1 MAGIILDLN
10 DDIQR
15 LQELKR
21 EIQEV
26 KQALTSINV
35 KVDIDIAKGL
45 EDRLKSLMGTYGD
58 LVAKVSQAE
67 ASVKASAS
75 RMADATR
82 KVTEAQEKASSS
94 GGGKRDGAESV
105 KEQAKAYEE
114 LAAEIDAVMGTREQ
128 NIKRMVEEQNAIR
141 LIGKEIKTLQS
152 SQSLGSLSKSEQ
164 ARLESLNA
172 SLMAHKTALAE
183 LRQSLSNGFKLDNAA
198 ATSMNA
204 LSQSLGRMRM
214 AYRELSEQERESP
227 FGKELLASI
236 QQADAKIKELDATIG
251 NHQRNVGNYASGWN
265 GLNMSVQQIVR
276 ELPSATM
283 GLNMFF
289 LAISNNLPVLTD
301 EIKRAAEANKQMKA
315 QGKETVPVWKQLVS
329 SLFSWQSAMMVGITL
344 LTVYGKD
351 IINWIGS
358 LFKAEDALEETR
370 KAQERF
376 AQFQKKMTNEW
387 RESVAQTA
395 GQNIAAYRKLAREYD
410 ALGDSMEKK
419 RKFVR
424 DNQDA
429 FHQLGFSVDG
439 VTDAENLFVR
449 NTDAVVNALVA
460 RAKAAAYEQTIT
472 KATQRYIE
480 QTEYNKGTVK
490 GGGYYSRAT
499 AGRYSGLNELGGNS
513 RYTSGSGK
521 KISVINPDDLG
532 KLTMGVDYTDLVATS
547 GYTSFT
553 LTAAGAAKLN
563 AQRKAEAAKKLR
575 ENNERATKEFNK
587 AVKAATEGIEQQ
599 TKAENAVYD
608 KLSLKRY
615 DDRGGTS
622 AGKAAEREAD
632 KREEAEENAAKN
644 LLELQRQNQES
655 ELSLMKDGTEKQLK
669 EIELRYGKQKDA
681 IKKQA
686 ADMAKENQ
694 EAGIGGLNAQGLTQ
708 EQQTE
713 IDKAYE
719 LADKTRKKSI
729 DDIHKAEL
737 ESMRDY
743 LKQWGSLEQKRLAIS
758 EEYAQRIADART
770 EGERK
775 SLEKERDRAL
785 SSLNFESISMGIDWK
800 GLLSGVAN
808 LSRETLK
815 PMLEQ
820 LEAYAKTDEYAQAD
834 MDERQKVVDLIQE
847 LRQYVGTDQSATWQ
861 ELAKAIEA
869 FNEAVASYR
878 EAAGD
883 ERQAVEGLA
892 DAKGKLERG
901 EITQADYD
909 KLKESADQLG
919 ERTVEAKDKM
929 QGLANSVNELSE
941 QVASQVSP
949 LMEALNNARGWQGVE
964 GYGQVK
970 GSVSSVDQL
979 KGTLDTMLSTM
990 GEGTAKEIG
999 TALSDGMGKLSSS
1012 LGGSLSSVFSSG
1024 VGSIV
1029 GVVAQ
1034 IPSMILQFADAIK
1047 NFVTGILDSISELL
1061 SLDWISDLVNSIL
1074 GAVDN
1079 LINTILDLPENL
1091 FHVLSSI
1098 VVDGVGGLVN
1108 SVVGRLG
1115 NILSFGALSSGG
1127 PAEWFSGSN
1136 AEEVQKTI
1144 ERLTERNKLLQQSI
1158 EDLTST
1164 IEGGEGTKS
1173 VAAYEEAKRLQEE
1186 LEANLLE
1193 IAKAQAGY
1201 VGSHHS
1207 WNAYWGGFTQ
1217 EEIDELSRRIGR
1229 QWSGDLFDLSPEE
1242 MKELRGMVDT
1252 WARIQNTGK
1261 GGYGSR
1267 LTEKLDA
1274 YIDEAGTL
1282 EELTDQLNES
1292 LTQVSFDSL
1301 YDSFVDTLMDMD
1313 ASAEDFADK
1322 FSEYMM
1328 RAVLSNQVG
1337 ETMKD
1342 ELERWYERFAGYME
1356 DGTLTDMERAD
1367 LKGWWDSMVDEGM
1380 SLRDQLAQAIG
1391 YEGEGGDEGQQASS
1405 KGFETMSQDMAGELS
1420 GRFTALNETGLRI
1433 EAQGNAKMQTL
1444 VDLKGSIAGLEV
1456 QAQGIYNISDET
1468 RSILANSYLELQ
1480 EINENTGN
1488 SAKYL
1493 KDIKTDIAIVKQN
1506 TSRI

>member
-141 LIGKEIKTLQS
+141 LIGKEIKALQS
-152 SQSLGSLSKSEQ
+152 SQSLGPLSKSEQ

-172 SLMAHKTALAE
+172 SLMAHKTALSE
-183 LRQSLSNGFKLDNAA
+183 LRQSLANGFKLDNAA

-214 AYRELSEQERESP
+214 AYRELSEQERQSP

-236 QQADAKIKELDATIG
+236 QQADQKIKELDATIG

-265 GLNMSVQQIVR
+265 GLGTSVQQIVR

-289 LAISNNLPVLTD
+289 MAISNNLPILTD

-315 QGKETVPVWKQLVS
+315 KGKETVPVWKQLVS

-351 IINWIGS
+351 IANWVAN
-358 LFKAEDALEETR
+358 LFKADDALEETR

-395 GQNIAAYRKLAREYD
+395 GEQIAQYRRLSRQWD
-410 ALGDSMEKK
+410 QLGDNLKAKE
-419 RKFVR
+419 RFVR

-429 FHQLGFSVDG
+429 FHQLGFSVSG
-439 VTDAENLFVR
+439 VSEAERLFVG

-490 GGGYYSRAT
+490 GGGYYKKVY
-499 AGRYSGLNELGGNS
+499 AGKYNIGSLSDWSKGYKLVGG
-513 RYTSGSGK
+513 GGK
-521 KISVINPDDLG
+521 KATVLDEDMEGLVRGEDYEDIIN
-532 KLTMGVDYTDLVATS
+532 TS
-547 GYTSFT
+547 TASGIT
-553 LTAAGAAKLN
+553 LTASGAAKIN
-563 AQRKAEAAKKLR
+563 AKRAADAAKRLR
-575 ENNERATKEFNK
+575 ENNERATKEWNRE
-587 AVKAATEGIEQQ
+587 VKAATEGIKQQ
-599 TKAENAVYD
+599 TEAENAVYD

-615 DDRGGTS
+615 NDRGGTS
-622 AGKAAEREAD
+622 AGKDAEREAD
-632 KREEAEENAAKN
+632 KREEAEENADKN
-644 LLELQRQNQES
+644 LLELRRQNQES
-655 ELSLMKDGTEKQLK
+655 ELSLMKEGTEKQLK

-694 EAGIGGLNAQGLTQ
+694 EAGVGGLNAKGLTQ
-708 EQQTE
+708 EQQAE

-719 LADKTRKKSI
+719 LAEETRKKSV
-729 DDIHKAEL
+729 DEANKAEAGA
-737 ESMRDY
+737 MRDY
-743 LKQWGSLEQKRLAIS
+743 LKQYGTYQQQKLAIA
-758 EEYAQRIADART
+758 EEYAEKIKNAQT
-770 EGERK
+770 EGERL
-775 SLEKERDRAL
+775 SLEAERDRSLQQVEINAIRQNIDWGSVFGDFGAMFKDQL
-785 SSLNFESISMGIDWK
+785 QPTIDQLRQIAGSDTFKQSSLEDQKTLYELIDK
-800 GLLSGVAN
+800 
-808 LSRETLK
+808 
-815 PMLEQ
+815 LEQ
-820 LEAYAKTDEYAQAD
+820 SNAVWDSDIFKRVSDDLEAYQQSLLKLIAAQD
-834 MDERQKVVDLIQE
+834 RERAAIANYENARKSLDAARETGDQE
-847 LRQYVGTDQSATWQ
+847 
-861 ELAKAIEA
+861 KIEA
-869 FNEAVASYR
+869 AEKAVESASAEM
-878 EAAGD
+878 EAASSDVREFGS
-883 ERQAVEGLA
+883 QAQKATADLNASSEQARTMFEGLA
-892 DAKGKLERG
+892 EGLRGLSSGTIQGVWEGLSRLDTLFNEGDMTKDIGNALAKGLQSLFGKDSSVAKSLSDALG
-901 EITQADYD
+901 NSGALGAII
-909 KLKESADQLG
+909 SAILSIIDQLA
-919 ERTVEAKDKM
+919 E
-929 QGLANSVNELSE
+929 QGIGGI
-941 QVASQVSP
+941 VSG
-949 LMEALNNARGWQGVE
+949 LI
-964 GYGQVK
+964 
-970 GSVSSVDQL
+970 
-979 KGTLDTMLSTM
+979 DT
-990 GEGTAKEIG
+990 I
-999 TALSDGMGKLSSS
+999 
-1012 LGGSLSSVFSSG
+1012 LG
-1024 VGSIV
+1024 
-1029 GVVAQ
+1029 
-1034 IPSMILQFADAIK
+1034 AI
-1047 NFVTGILDSISELL
+1047 NGILD
-1061 SLDWISDLVNSIL
+1061 
-1074 GAVDN
+1074 
-1079 LINTILDLPENL
+1079 
-1091 FHVLSSI
+1091 
-1098 VVDGVGGLVN
+1098 
-1108 SVVGRLG
+1108 
-1115 NILSFGALSSGG
+1115 NILSGKFIEQIGNSLVDGIGGILNTISFGGFNSLMNI
-1127 PAEWFSGSN
+1127 GSN
-1136 AEEVQKTI
+1136 AKEVAENI
-1144 ERLTERNKLLQQSI
+1144 ARLTERNDALIDSLDALRESLDDSVGAQAVEMAKQAMEQQR
-1158 EDLTST
+1158 EVNQNYLD
-1164 IEGGEGTKS
+1164 
-1173 VAAYEEAKRLQEE
+1173 
-1186 LEANLLE
+1186 
-1193 IAKAQAGY
+1193 IAKNQAGY
-1201 VGSHHS
+1201 SGSHHS
-1207 WNAYWGGFTQ
+1207 WNAYWGGFTREQ
-1217 EEIDELSRRIGR
+1217 IDRLSEQIGR
-1229 QWSGDLFDLSPEE
+1229 EWSGDLWDLSPEE
-1242 MKELRGMVDT
+1242 MKTLKGNVDMWT
-1252 WARIQNTGK
+1252 RIQQTGK

-1267 LTEKLDA
+1267 LTEKLDD
-1274 YIDEAGTL
+1274 YIDQAGAL
-1282 EELTDQLNES
+1282 EEIEEQLHES
-1292 LTQVSFDSL
+1292 LTQISFDSL

-1328 RAVLSNQVG
+1328 RAVLSNKVG

-1367 LKGWWDSMVDEGM
+1367 LKGWWDSMVDQGM

-1391 YEGEGGDEGQQASS
+1391 YEGEGGDEGQQAS
-1405 KGFETMSQDMAGELS
+1405 AGYELS
-1420 GRFTALNETGLRI
+1420 TSQESVDILNGRLNAVYEAELRI
-1433 EAQGNAKMQTL
+1433 EKNGELLYSVADEARGIIAQ
-1444 VDLKGSIAGLEV
+1444 SF
-1456 QAQGIYNISDET
+1456 
-1468 RSILANSYLELQ
+1468 LELQ
-1480 EINENTGN
+1480 QISENTG
-1488 SAKYL
+1488 AIIVPIQKMQ
-1493 KDIKTDIAIVKQN
+1493 KDIEQVKKN
-1506 TSRI
+1506 TAKL

>member
-172 SLMAHKTALAE
+172 SLMAHKTALSE

-460 RAKAAAYEQTIT
+460 RAKAAAYEQAIT

-490 GGGYYSRAT
+490 GGGYYKKVY
-499 AGRYSGLNELGGNS
+499 AGKYNIGSLSDWSKGYKLVGG
-513 RYTSGSGK
+513 GGK
-521 KISVINPDDLG
+521 KATVLYEDMEGLVRGEDYEDIIN
-532 KLTMGVDYTDLVATS
+532 TS
-547 GYTSFT
+547 TASGIT
-553 LTAAGAAKLN
+553 LTAAGAAKIN
-563 AQRKAEAAKKLR
+563 AKRAKDAAERLRK
-575 ENNERATKEFNK
+575 NNERSEKELNQV
-587 AVKAATEGIEQQ
+587 VKAATEGIEQQ

-694 EAGIGGLNAQGLTQ
+694 EAGIGGLNAQGLTDD
-708 EQQTE
+708 QQTE

-719 LADKTRKKSI
+719 LADEARKKSI
-729 DDIHKAEL
+729 DEANKAEL

-743 LKQWGSLEQKRLAIS
+743 LKEWGSLEQKRLAIS
-758 EEYAQRIADART
+758 EEYAQKIADART

-775 SLEKERDRAL
+775 SMEKERDRAL

-808 LSRETLK
+808 LSKETLK

-878 EAAGD
+878 DAASD
-883 ERQAVEGLA
+883 EKKAVEGLA

-941 QVASQVSP
+941 QVASQVTP

-999 TALSDGMGKLSSS
+999 SALSKGMGDVSSS
-1012 LGGSLSSVFSSG
+1012 LGKAVSSTIGSQLGG
-1024 VGSIV
+1024 VV

-1034 IPSMILQFADAIK
+1034 IPALVLQLSDSIK
-1047 NFVTGILDSISELL
+1047 GMVTGVLDSASEVI

-1193 IAKAQAGY
+1193 MAKAQAGY
-1201 VGSHHS
+1201 THRHHS

-1229 QWSGDLFDLSPEE
+1229 QWSGDLFDLSPDE

-1292 LTQVSFDSL
+1292 LTQISFDSL

-1342 ELERWYERFAGYME
+1342 ELERWYERFAGYMK

-1391 YEGEGGDEGQQASS
+1391 YEGDGGDEGQQAS
-1405 KGFETMSQDMAGELS
+1405 AGYELS
-1420 GRFTALNETGLRI
+1420 TSQESVDILNGRLNAVYEAELRI
-1433 EAQGNAKMQTL
+1433 EKNGELLYSVADEARGIIAQ
-1444 VDLKGSIAGLEV
+1444 SF
-1456 QAQGIYNISDET
+1456 
-1468 RSILANSYLELQ
+1468 LELQ
-1480 EINENTGN
+1480 QISENTG
-1488 SAKYL
+1488 AIIVPIQKMQ
-1493 KDIKTDIAIVKQN
+1493 KDIEQVKKN
-1506 TSRI
+1506 TSRL

>member
-141 LIGKEIKTLQS
+141 LIGKEIKALQS
-152 SQSLGSLSKSEQ
+152 SQSLGPLSNSEQ

-183 LRQSLSNGFKLDNAA
+183 LRQSLANGFKLDNAA

-214 AYRELSEQERESP
+214 AYRELSEQERNSP

-236 QQADAKIKELDATIG
+236 QQADQKIKELDATIG

-265 GLNMSVQQIVR
+265 GLGTSVQQIVR

-289 LAISNNLPVLTD
+289 LAISNNLPILTD

-351 IINWIGS
+351 IANWVAN

-376 AQFQKKMTNEW
+376 AQFQKKMANEW

-490 GGGYYSRAT
+490 GGGYYKKVY
-499 AGRYSGLNELGGNS
+499 AGKYNIGSLSDWSKGYKLVGG
-513 RYTSGSGK
+513 GGK
-521 KISVINPDDLG
+521 KATVLYEDMEGLVRGEDYEDIIN
-532 KLTMGVDYTDLVATS
+532 TS
-547 GYTSFT
+547 TASGIT
-553 LTAAGAAKLN
+553 LTASGAAKIN
-563 AQRKAEAAKKLR
+563 AKRAEEAAKRLQ
-575 ENNERATKEFNK
+575 ENNERAKRERDQV
-587 AVKAATEGIEQQ
+587 VKAATEGIKQQ
-599 TKAENAVYD
+599 TEAENAVYD

-615 DDRGGTS
+615 NDRGGTS

-632 KREEAEENAAKN
+632 KREEAEENADKN
-644 LLELQRQNQES
+644 LLELRRQNQES
-655 ELSLMKDGTEKQLK
+655 DLSLMKDGTEKQLK
-669 EIELRYGKQKDA
+669 EIELRYEKQKDA

-686 ADMAKENQ
+686 ADMSKENQ
-694 EAGIGGLNAQGLTQ
+694 EAGIGGLNAQGLTDD
-708 EQQTE
+708 QQTE
-713 IDKAYE
+713 IDKAYK
-719 LADKTRKKSI
+719 LAEEARKKSV
-729 DDIHKAEL
+729 DEVNKAEL
-737 ESMRDY
+737 ESMREY
-743 LKQWGSLEQKRLAIS
+743 LKQYGTYQQQKLAIA
-758 EEYAQRIADART
+758 EEYAEKIKNAQT
-770 EGERK
+770 EGERL
-775 SLEKERDRAL
+775 SLEAERDRSLQQVEINAIRQNIDWGSVFGDFGAMFKDQL
-785 SSLNFESISMGIDWK
+785 QPTIDQLRQIAGSDTFKQSSLEDQKTLYELIDK
-800 GLLSGVAN
+800 
-808 LSRETLK
+808 
-815 PMLEQ
+815 LEQ
-820 LEAYAKTDEYAQAD
+820 SNAVWDSDIFKRVSDDLEAYQQSLLKLIAAQD
-834 MDERQKVVDLIQE
+834 RERAAIANYENARKSLDAARETGDQE
-847 LRQYVGTDQSATWQ
+847 
-861 ELAKAIEA
+861 KIEA
-869 FNEAVASYR
+869 AEKAVESASAEM
-878 EAAGD
+878 EAASSDVREFGS
-883 ERQAVEGLA
+883 QAQKATADLNASSEQARTMFEGLA
-892 DAKGKLERG
+892 EGLRGLSSGTIQGVWEGLSRLDTLFNEGDMTKDIGNALAKGLQSLFGKDSSVAKSLSDALG
-901 EITQADYD
+901 KSGALGAII
-909 KLKESADQLG
+909 SAILSIIDQLA
-919 ERTVEAKDKM
+919 E
-929 QGLANSVNELSE
+929 QGIGGI
-941 QVASQVSP
+941 VSG
-949 LMEALNNARGWQGVE
+949 LI
-964 GYGQVK
+964 
-970 GSVSSVDQL
+970 
-979 KGTLDTMLSTM
+979 DT
-990 GEGTAKEIG
+990 I
-999 TALSDGMGKLSSS
+999 
-1012 LGGSLSSVFSSG
+1012 LG
-1024 VGSIV
+1024 
-1029 GVVAQ
+1029 
-1034 IPSMILQFADAIK
+1034 AI
-1047 NFVTGILDSISELL
+1047 NGILD
-1061 SLDWISDLVNSIL
+1061 
-1074 GAVDN
+1074 
-1079 LINTILDLPENL
+1079 
-1091 FHVLSSI
+1091 
-1098 VVDGVGGLVN
+1098 
-1108 SVVGRLG
+1108 
-1115 NILSFGALSSGG
+1115 NILSGKFIEQIGNSLVDGIGGILNTISFGGFNSLMNI
-1127 PAEWFSGSN
+1127 GSN
-1136 AEEVQKTI
+1136 AKEVAENI
-1144 ERLTERNKLLQQSI
+1144 ARLTERNDALIDSLDALRESLDDSVGAQAVEMAKQAMEQQR
-1158 EDLTST
+1158 EVNQNYLD
-1164 IEGGEGTKS
+1164 
-1173 VAAYEEAKRLQEE
+1173 
-1186 LEANLLE
+1186 
-1193 IAKAQAGY
+1193 IAKNQAGY
-1201 VGSHHS
+1201 SHRHHS
-1207 WNAYWGGFTQ
+1207 WNDYWGGFTREQ
-1217 EEIDELSRRIGR
+1217 IDRLSEQIGR
-1229 QWSGDLFDLSPEE
+1229 EWSGDLWDLSPEE
-1242 MKELRGMVDT
+1242 MKTLKGNVDMWT
-1252 WARIQNTGK
+1252 RIQQTGK

-1267 LTEKLDA
+1267 LTEKLDD
-1274 YIDEAGTL
+1274 YIDQAGAL
-1282 EELTDQLNES
+1282 EEIEEQLHES
-1292 LTQVSFDSL
+1292 LTQISFDSL

-1328 RAVLSNQVG
+1328 RAVLSNKVG

-1391 YEGEGGDEGQQASS
+1391 YEGEGGDEGQQAS
-1405 KGFETMSQDMAGELS
+1405 AGYELS
-1420 GRFTALNETGLRI
+1420 TSQESVDILNGRLNAVYEAELRI
-1433 EAQGNAKMQTL
+1433 EKNGELLYSVADEARGIIAQ
-1444 VDLKGSIAGLEV
+1444 SF
-1456 QAQGIYNISDET
+1456 
-1468 RSILANSYLELQ
+1468 LELQ
-1480 EINENTGN
+1480 QISENTG
-1488 SAKYL
+1488 AIIVPIQKMQ
-1493 KDIKTDIAIVKQN
+1493 KDIAEVRKN
-1506 TSRI
+1506 TARL

>member
-141 LIGKEIKTLQS
+141 LIGKEIKALQS
-152 SQSLGSLSKSEQ
+152 SQSLGPLSKSEQ

-183 LRQSLSNGFKLDNAA
+183 LRQSLANGFKLDNAA

-214 AYRELSEQERESP
+214 AYRELSEQERQSP

-236 QQADAKIKELDATIG
+236 QQADQKIKELDATIG

-276 ELPSATM
+276 ELPAATM

-289 LAISNNLPVLTD
+289 LAISNNLPILTD

-351 IINWIGS
+351 IANWVAN

-490 GGGYYSRAT
+490 GGGYYRKVY
-499 AGRYSGLNELGGNS
+499 AGKYNIGSLSDWQKGYKLVNGG
-513 RYTSGSGK
+513 GK
-521 KISVINPDDLG
+521 KATVRYEDMEGLVPGEDYEDIIN
-532 KLTMGVDYTDLVATS
+532 TS
-547 GYTSFT
+547 TASGIM
-553 LTAAGAAKLN
+553 LTAAGAAKIN
-563 AQRKAEAAKKLR
+563 AKRAADAAKRLR
-575 ENNERATKEFNK
+575 ENNERATKERNRV
-587 AVKAATEGIEQQ
+587 VKAATEGLERQTEAEQ
-599 TKAENAVYD
+599 KIYDSLDIKEYD
-608 KLSLKRY
+608 K
-615 DDRGGTS
+615 GE
-622 AGKAAEREAD
+622 AKADKAQEREAKKKEKAQEREAKKKEKTQEKQD
-632 KREEAEENAAKN
+632 KELLALKRE
-644 LLELQRQNQES
+644 NQEID
-655 ELSLMKDGTEKQLK
+655 LSLMKEGTEKQLK
-669 EIELRYGKQKDA
+669 EIELRYEKQKDA

-694 EAGIGGLNAQGLTQ
+694 EAGVGGLNAKGLTQ

-713 IDKAYE
+713 IDKAYK
-719 LADKTRKKSI
+719 LAEEARKKSV
-729 DDIHKAEL
+729 DEANKAEL
-737 ESMRDY
+737 ESMREY

-758 EEYAQRIADART
+758 EEYAQKIADART

-775 SLEKERDRAL
+775 SLEKEREQAL

-800 GLLSGVAN
+800 GLLSGVGN
-808 LSRETLK
+808 LSKETLK

-820 LEAYAKTDEYAQAD
+820 LEAYAKTDEFAQAD

-883 ERQAVEGLA
+883 ENQAVEDLA

-901 EITQADYD
+901 EIAQADYD
-909 KLKESADQLG
+909 KLKESADLLG

-941 QVASQVSP
+941 QVANQVSP

-964 GYGQVK
+964 GYGQAK

-999 TALSDGMGKLSSS
+999 SALSKGMGDVSSS
-1012 LGGSLSSVFSSG
+1012 LGKAVSSTIGSQLGG
-1024 VGSIV
+1024 VV
-1029 GVVAQ
+1029 GVIAQ
-1034 IPSMILQFADAIK
+1034 IPAMILQLSDSIK
-1047 NFVTGILDSISELL
+1047 GMVTGVLDSASEVI
-1061 SLDWISDLVNSIL
+1061 SLDWISDLVNSVL

-1136 AEEVQKTI
+1136 AEEVAKTI

-1173 VAAYEEAKRLQEE
+1173 VAAYEEAKRLQQE

-1193 IAKAQAGY
+1193 MAKAQAGY
-1201 VGSHHS
+1201 SGSHHS

-1229 QWSGDLFDLSPEE
+1229 QWSGDLFDLSPDE

-1282 EELTDQLNES
+1282 EELADQLNES
-1292 LTQVSFDSL
+1292 LTQISFDSL

-1328 RAVLSNQVG
+1328 RAVLSNKVG

-1391 YEGEGGDEGQQASS
+1391 YEGEGGDEGQQAS
-1405 KGFETMSQDMAGELS
+1405 AGYELS
-1420 GRFTALNETGLRI
+1420 TSQESVDILNGRLNAVYEAELRI
-1433 EAQGNAKMQTL
+1433 EKNGELLYSVADEARGIIAQ
-1444 VDLKGSIAGLEV
+1444 SF
-1456 QAQGIYNISDET
+1456 
-1468 RSILANSYLELQ
+1468 LELQ
-1480 EINENTGN
+1480 QISENTG
-1488 SAKYL
+1488 AIIVPIQKMQ
-1493 KDIKTDIAIVKQN
+1493 KDIAEVRKN
-1506 TSRI
+1506 TARL

>member
-82 KVTEAQEKASSS
+82 KVTDAQEKASSS

-152 SQSLGSLSKSEQ
+152 SQSMGSLSKSEQ

-395 GQNIAAYRKLAREYD
+395 GQNIAAYRKLTREYD

-490 GGGYYSRAT
+490 GGGYYKKVY
-499 AGRYSGLNELGGNS
+499 AGKYNIGSLSDWSKGYKLVGG
-513 RYTSGSGK
+513 GGK
-521 KISVINPDDLG
+521 KATVLYEDMEGLVRGEDYEDIIN
-532 KLTMGVDYTDLVATS
+532 TS
-547 GYTSFT
+547 TASGIT
-553 LTAAGAAKLN
+553 LTAAGAAKIN
-563 AQRKAEAAKKLR
+563 AKRAKDAAERLRK
-575 ENNERATKEFNK
+575 NNERATKELNK
-587 AVKAATEGIEQQ
+587 VVKASTEGIEQQ
-599 TKAENAVYD
+599 TKAENAVYE

-669 EIELRYGKQKDA
+669 EIELRYGKQKEA

-719 LADKTRKKSI
+719 LADETRKKSI

-758 EEYAQRIADART
+758 EEYAQKISDART

-808 LSRETLK
+808 LSKETLK

-878 EAAGD
+878 DAASD
-883 ERQAVEGLA
+883 EKKAVEGLA

-941 QVASQVSP
+941 QVASQVTP

-999 TALSDGMGKLSSS
+999 SALSKGMGDVSSS
-1012 LGGSLSSVFSSG
+1012 LGKAVSSTIGSQLGG
-1024 VGSIV
+1024 VV

-1034 IPSMILQFADAIK
+1034 IPALVLQLSDSIK
-1047 NFVTGILDSISELL
+1047 GMVTGVLDSASEVI

-1098 VVDGVGGLVN
+1098 VVGGVGGLVN

-1193 IAKAQAGY
+1193 MAKAQAGY

-1217 EEIDELSRRIGR
+1217 DEIAELSRRIGR
-1229 QWSGDLFDLSPEE
+1229 QWSGDLFDLSPDE

-1292 LTQVSFDSL
+1292 LTQISFDSL

-1342 ELERWYERFAGYME
+1342 ELERWYERFAGYMK

-1391 YEGEGGDEGQQASS
+1391 YEGEGGDEGQQAS
-1405 KGFETMSQDMAGELS
+1405 AGYELS
-1420 GRFTALNETGLRI
+1420 TSQESVDILNGRLNAVYEAELRI
-1433 EAQGNAKMQTL
+1433 EKNGELLYSVADEARGIIAQ
-1444 VDLKGSIAGLEV
+1444 SF
-1456 QAQGIYNISDET
+1456 
-1468 RSILANSYLELQ
+1468 LELQ
-1480 EINENTGN
+1480 QISENTG
-1488 SAKYL
+1488 AIIVPIQKMQ
-1493 KDIKTDIAIVKQN
+1493 KDIEQVKKN
-1506 TSRI
+1506 TSRL

>member
-141 LIGKEIKTLQS
+141 LISKEIKSLQG
-152 SQSLGSLSKSEQ
+152 SQSLGPLSKSEQ

-183 LRQSLSNGFKLDNAA
+183 LRQSLANGFKLDNAA

-236 QQADAKIKELDATIG
+236 QQADQKIKELDATIG

-265 GLNMSVQQIVR
+265 GLGTSVQQIVR

-289 LAISNNLPVLTD
+289 MAISNNLPILTD

-315 QGKETVPVWKQLVS
+315 KGKETVPVWKQLVS

-351 IINWIGS
+351 IVNWIGN

-490 GGGYYSRAT
+490 GGGYYKKVY
-499 AGRYSGLNELGGNS
+499 AGTYNIGSLSDWSKGYKLVGG
-513 RYTSGSGK
+513 GGK
-521 KISVINPDDLG
+521 KATVLYEDMEGLVRGEDYEDIIN
-532 KLTMGVDYTDLVATS
+532 TS
-547 GYTSFT
+547 TASGIT
-553 LTAAGAAKLN
+553 LTASGAAKIN
-563 AQRKAEAAKKLR
+563 AKRAEEAAKRLR
-575 ENNERATKEFNK
+575 ENNERATKEWNRE
-587 AVKAATEGIEQQ
+587 VKAATEGLERQ
-599 TKAENAVYD
+599 TEAENAVYD

-632 KREEAEENAAKN
+632 KREEAEENADKN
-644 LLELQRQNQES
+644 LLELRRQNQES
-655 ELSLMKDGTEKQLK
+655 ELSLMKEGTEKQLK

-694 EAGIGGLNAQGLTQ
+694 EAGIGGLNAQGLTDD
-708 EQQTE
+708 QQAE

-719 LADKTRKKSI
+719 LADETRKKSI
-729 DDIHKAEL
+729 DEANKAEL
-737 ESMRDY
+737 ESMREY
-743 LKQWGSLEQKRLAIS
+743 LKQYGTYQQQKLAIA
-758 EEYAQRIADART
+758 EEYAEKIKNAQT
-770 EGERK
+770 EGERL
-775 SLEKERDRAL
+775 SLEAERDRSLQQVEINAIRQNIDWGSVFGDFGAMFKDQL
-785 SSLNFESISMGIDWK
+785 QPTIDQLRQIAGSDTFKQSSLEDQKTLYELIDK
-800 GLLSGVAN
+800 
-808 LSRETLK
+808 
-815 PMLEQ
+815 LEQ
-820 LEAYAKTDEYAQAD
+820 SNAVWDSDIFKRVSDDLEAYQQSLLKLIAAQD
-834 MDERQKVVDLIQE
+834 RERAAIANYENARKSLDAARETGDQE
-847 LRQYVGTDQSATWQ
+847 
-861 ELAKAIEA
+861 KI
-869 FNEAVASYR
+869 
-878 EAAGD
+878 EAAGKAVESASAEMEAASSD
-883 ERQAVEGLA
+883 VREFGSQAQKATADLNASSEQARTMFEGLA
-892 DAKGKLERG
+892 EGLRGLSSGTIQGVWEGLSRLDTLFNEGDMTKDIGNALAKGLQSLFGKDSSVAKSLSDALG
-901 EITQADYD
+901 NSGALGSII
-909 KLKESADQLG
+909 SAILSIIDQLA
-919 ERTVEAKDKM
+919 E
-929 QGLANSVNELSE
+929 QGIGGI
-941 QVASQVSP
+941 VSG
-949 LMEALNNARGWQGVE
+949 LI
-964 GYGQVK
+964 
-970 GSVSSVDQL
+970 
-979 KGTLDTMLSTM
+979 DT
-990 GEGTAKEIG
+990 I
-999 TALSDGMGKLSSS
+999 
-1012 LGGSLSSVFSSG
+1012 LG
-1024 VGSIV
+1024 
-1029 GVVAQ
+1029 
-1034 IPSMILQFADAIK
+1034 AI
-1047 NFVTGILDSISELL
+1047 NGILD
-1061 SLDWISDLVNSIL
+1061 
-1074 GAVDN
+1074 
-1079 LINTILDLPENL
+1079 
-1091 FHVLSSI
+1091 
-1098 VVDGVGGLVN
+1098 
-1108 SVVGRLG
+1108 
-1115 NILSFGALSSGG
+1115 NILSGKFIEQIGNSLVDGIGGILNTISFGGFNSLMNI
-1127 PAEWFSGSN
+1127 GSN
-1136 AEEVQKTI
+1136 AKEVAENI
-1144 ERLTERNKLLQQSI
+1144 ARLTERNDALIDSLDALRESLDDSVGAQAVEMAKQAMEQQR
-1158 EDLTST
+1158 EVNQNYLD
-1164 IEGGEGTKS
+1164 
-1173 VAAYEEAKRLQEE
+1173 
-1186 LEANLLE
+1186 
-1193 IAKAQAGY
+1193 IAKNQAGY
-1201 VGSHHS
+1201 SGSHHS
-1207 WNAYWGGFTQ
+1207 WNAYWGGFTREQ
-1217 EEIDELSRRIGR
+1217 IDRLSEQIGR
-1229 QWSGDLFDLSPEE
+1229 EWSGDLWDLSPEE
-1242 MKELRGMVDT
+1242 MKTLKGNVDMWT
-1252 WARIQNTGK
+1252 RIQQTGK

-1267 LTEKLDA
+1267 LTEKLDD
-1274 YIDEAGTL
+1274 YIDQAGAL
-1282 EELTDQLNES
+1282 EEIEEQLQES
-1292 LTQVSFDSL
+1292 LTQISFDSL

-1328 RAVLSNQVG
+1328 RAVLSNKVG

-1391 YEGEGGDEGQQASS
+1391 YEGEGGDEGQQAS
-1405 KGFETMSQDMAGELS
+1405 AGYELS
-1420 GRFTALNETGLRI
+1420 TSQESVDILNGRLNAVYEAELRI
-1433 EAQGNAKMQTL
+1433 EKNGELLYSVADEARGIIAQ
-1444 VDLKGSIAGLEV
+1444 SF
-1456 QAQGIYNISDET
+1456 
-1468 RSILANSYLELQ
+1468 LELQ
-1480 EINENTGN
+1480 QISENTG
-1488 SAKYL
+1488 AIIVPIQKMQ
-1493 KDIKTDIAIVKQN
+1493 KDIAEVRKN
-1506 TSRI
+1506 TARL

>member
-236 QQADAKIKELDATIG
+236 QQADSKIKELDATIG

-376 AQFQKKMTNEW
+376 AQFQKKMANEW
-387 RESVAQTA
+387 RESVANTA
-395 GQNIAAYRKLAREYD
+395 GENIAAYRKLAREYD

-490 GGGYYSRAT
+490 GGGYYKKVY
-499 AGRYSGLNELGGNS
+499 AGKYNIGSLSDWSKGYKLVGG
-513 RYTSGSGK
+513 GGK
-521 KISVINPDDLG
+521 KATVLYEDMEGLVRGEDYEDIIN
-532 KLTMGVDYTDLVATS
+532 TS
-547 GYTSFT
+547 TASGIT
-553 LTAAGAAKLN
+553 LTAAGAAKIN
-563 AQRKAEAAKKLR
+563 AKRAKDAADRLRK
-575 ENNERATKEFNK
+575 NNERAEKELNQV
-587 AVKAATEGIEQQ
+587 VKAATEGIEQQ

-632 KREEAEENAAKN
+632 KREEAQEKADKN

-655 ELSLMKDGTEKQLK
+655 ELSLLKEGTEKQLK

-686 ADMAKENQ
+686 ADMAKENL

-729 DDIHKAEL
+729 DDIQKAEL
-737 ESMRDY
+737 ESMREY
-743 LKQWGSLEQKRLAIS
+743 LKEWGSLEQKRLAIS

-808 LSRETLK
+808 LSKETLK

-878 EAAGD
+878 EAASD

-999 TALSDGMGKLSSS
+999 SALSKGMGDVSSS
-1012 LGGSLSSVFSSG
+1012 LGKAVSSTIGSQLGG
-1024 VGSIV
+1024 VV

-1034 IPSMILQFADAIK
+1034 IPALVLQLSDSIK
-1047 NFVTGILDSISELL
+1047 GMVTGVLDSASEVI

-1193 IAKAQAGY
+1193 MAKAQAGY

-1229 QWSGDLFDLSPEE
+1229 QWSGDLFDLSPDE

-1274 YIDEAGTL
+1274 YIDEAGQL

-1292 LTQVSFDSL
+1292 LTQISFDSL

-1342 ELERWYERFAGYME
+1342 ELERWYERFAGYMK

-1391 YEGEGGDEGQQASS
+1391 YEGDGGDEGQQAS
-1405 KGFETMSQDMAGELS
+1405 AGYELS
-1420 GRFTALNETGLRI
+1420 TSQESVDILNGRLNAVYEAELRI
-1433 EAQGNAKMQTL
+1433 EKNGELLYGVADEARGIIAQ
-1444 VDLKGSIAGLEV
+1444 SF
-1456 QAQGIYNISDET
+1456 
-1468 RSILANSYLELQ
+1468 LELQ
-1480 EINENTGN
+1480 QISENTG
-1488 SAKYL
+1488 AIIVPIQKMQ
-1493 KDIKTDIAIVKQN
+1493 KDIEQVKKN
-1506 TSRI
+1506 TSRL